1 MTWWIWLALGL
12 GLAAAE
18 VMTQTFVLIWFGVAA
33 VVVGVVLWLL
43 PAPGQEAQLAGF
55 AVLSLLLLVPAWMIR
70 ARLRRHRHRSG
81 PELINDRAAQH
92 MGRTLVLT
100 EPIAHGRGRAFIG
113 DTLWQLSGPDLAA
126 GSAVRV
132 VGADGMTLKVEA
144 AASAA

>member
-1 MTWWIWLALGL
+1 MTWWIWLAFGL
-12 GLAAAE
+12 VLAATE
-18 VMTQTFVLIWFGVAA
+18 VMTQTFVLIWFGIAA
-33 VVVGVVLWLL
+33 VIVGIVLWLL
-43 PAPGQEAQLAGF
+43 PSLGLETQLAGF
-55 AVLSLLLLVPAWMIR
+55 AVLSLLLLVPAWTVR
-70 ARLRRHRHRSG
+70 ARVRQHRHKSG

-92 MGRTLVLT
+92 LGRTLVLA

-144 AASAA
+144 AAAA